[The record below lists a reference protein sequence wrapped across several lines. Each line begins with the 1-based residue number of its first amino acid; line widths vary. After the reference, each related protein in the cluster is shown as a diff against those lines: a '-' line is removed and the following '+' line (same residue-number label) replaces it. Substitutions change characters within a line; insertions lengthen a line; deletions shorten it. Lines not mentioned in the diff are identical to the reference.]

1 MQGGVCLLITL
12 QPIEQDVPGGI
23 RTRKHFSLLARSGW
37 KTYAICR
44 DHAQG
49 KRFDLKV
56 LTPEDFQRF
65 ADQMD
70 RSLKPR
76 QEIFASP
83 VLPPVDWSWGAGRL
97 RNRLKGAR
105 PKRYLPLTDGWSWGI
120 PLEEIHA
127 QAARISPDIIVS
139 SSPPVYGHVVA
150 GKVAQRLNKPWVAE
164 LRDFWADNWSS
175 RKAGFLF
182 QLELQK
188 EKKTLGQAKALV
200 TVNEYMADLLREK
213 HNLPAEVVF
222 PSFWSGSTGEAL
234 VQGAWPRLEPLPLRL
249 IFTGRFYHP
258 GNMPHALLQAM
269 ADLLESGAILPEEI
283 RLDIYSP
290 NPAQLKGYV
299 AQNFGQRSEGI
310 LQVCRA
316 HQPIAHERVKPL
328 LESHH
333 LLLALGVD
341 GPGNEGVITS
351 KLPEYLGSSAPI
363 LATGNP
369 DSYMIKV
376 VERTGTGFVATTA
389 GQCKDVLQRAIVLA
403 RQGKAIGRPNPKPE
417 VIAEFTSSRQAERLS
432 RLLERVV
439 NEEGV
444 TSKQSDGA

>member
-12 QPIEQDVPGGI
+12 QSIEQDVPGGI
-23 RTRKHFSLLARSGW
+23 RARKHFSLLAKFGW
-37 KTYAICR
+37 KVYAICR
-44 DHAQG
+44 DHTQG
-49 KRFDLKV
+49 KKFGLRV

-76 QEIFASP
+76 QEVLASP
-83 VLPPVDWSWGAGRL
+83 VIPPVDWSWGAGRL

-164 LRDFWADNWSS
+164 LRDLWADNWSS
-175 RKAGFLF
+175 RKAGLLYR
-182 QLELQK
+182 LELQK
-188 EKKTLGQAKALV
+188 EKRTLRQANALV
-200 TVNEYMADLLREK
+200 TVTKYMADLLREK
-213 HNLPAEVVF
+213 HDLPTEVVF
-222 PSFWSGSTGEAL
+222 PSFWSGSTGGGQ

-258 GNMPHALLQAM
+258 GNIPHALLQAM
-269 ADLLESGAILPEEI
+269 AELLASGEIRPDEI

-290 NPAQLKGYV
+290 NPAQLKNYV
-299 AQNFGQRSEGI
+299 TQSFGGRGEDI
-310 LQVCRA
+310 LKVCRA
-316 HQPIAHERVKPL
+316 YHPVAHELVKPL
-328 LESHH
+328 QESHH

-369 DSYMIKV
+369 DSYMNKV
-376 VERTGTGFVATTA
+376 VEETGTGFVAATA
-389 GQCKDVLQRAIVLA
+389 GQCKDILHRAVVLA
-403 RQGKAIGRPNPKPE
+403 RKGETIARPNPKPE
-417 VIAEFTSSRQAERLS
+417 AIAEFTSPRQAERLS
-432 RLLERVV
+432 RLLDRVL
-439 NEEGV
+439 NDRG
-444 TSKQSDGA
+444 

>member
-12 QPIEQDVPGGI
+12 QSIEQDVPGGI
-23 RTRKHFSLLARSGW
+23 RTRKHFSLLAKLGW

-44 DHAQG
+44 DHTRG
-49 KRFDLKV
+49 KKFGLRV
-56 LTPEDFQRF
+56 LTPEDFLHF

-76 QEIFASP
+76 PDVPPSP
-83 VLPPVDWSWGAGRL
+83 VMPPADWSWGAGRL

-105 PKRYLPLTDGWSWGI
+105 PKRYLPLTDGWSPGI

-127 QAARISPDIIVS
+127 QAAKIAPDIIVS
-139 SSPPVYGHVVA
+139 SSPPVYGHVMA
-150 GKVAQRLNKPWVAE
+150 GKVAERLNKPWVAE
-164 LRDFWADNWSS
+164 LRDLWADNWSS
-175 RKAGFLF
+175 RKAGFLY

-188 EKKTLGQAKALV
+188 EKKILGQAKALV

-222 PSFWSGSTGEAL
+222 PSFWSGSTGRDQA
-234 VQGAWPRLEPLPLRL
+234 QGAWPRLEPLPLRL
-249 IFTGRFYHP
+249 VFTGRFYHP

-269 ADLLESGAILPEEI
+269 ADLLASGEIRPDEI
-283 RLDIYSP
+283 RLDIFSP
-290 NPAQLKGYV
+290 NPAQLKSYV
-299 AQNFGQRSEGI
+299 TQSFGGRGEDI
-310 LQVCRA
+310 LKVCRA
-316 HQPIAHERVKPL
+316 YQPVAHELVKPL

-376 VERTGTGFVATTA
+376 VEETRTGFVATTA
-389 GQCKDVLQRAIVLA
+389 VQCKDVLRRAVVLA
-403 RQGKAIGRPNPKPE
+403 RKGEAIARPNLKPE
-417 VIAEFTSSRQAERLS
+417 AIAEFTSLRQAERLS
-432 RLLERVV
+432 RLLERVL
-439 NEEGV
+439 NERG
-444 TSKQSDGA
+444 